1 MDHIEISKT
10 SGAEFISHQLLKF
23 VVNPNPMAALVNGF
37 CDYLNMQQVNN
48 IIDVLD
54 QLKDKIAF
62 VQEQIIGKL
71 YVNPPVFKNDI
82 LPTLQKAKDELNAEK
97 RKMYATYIMAC
108 IHPDSLDCSNNSIY
122 LNLLD
127 QLDYLSIFILKQLDY
142 CTTEKSIVE
151 KAGTSY
157 DKDVVLVHLWGLQP
171 CGLVEKISAKEFE
184 SMNKRGG
191 NRRLL
196 HPEGVFL
203 YKRTGLGNS
212 FLNFIVKG
220 MPEDNNNEDQ
230 GLVPQST

>member
-37 CDYLNMQQVNN
+37 CDYLNMLQVNN
-48 IIDVLD
+48 IIDVLNE
-54 QLKDKIAF
+54 LKDKIDF
-62 VQEQIIGKL
+62 VEEQIQGKL
-71 YVNPPVFKNDI
+71 YVDQPVFKDDV

-108 IHPDSLDCSNNSIY
+108 IHPDSLGCSNKSIY
-122 LNLLD
+122 MNLLD
-127 QLDYLSIFILKQLDY
+127 QLDYLSIYILKHLGY
-142 CTTEKSIVE
+142 YTTEKRLVE
-151 KAGTSY
+151 TIGQSY
-157 DKDVVLVHLWGLQP
+157 NKEVIQVHLWQLQP
-171 CGLVEKISAKEFE
+171 CELVDKISAKEYE
-184 SMNKRGG
+184 SLNKRGG

-220 MPEDNNNEDQ
+220 MPEDNIRMDSECVRTD
-230 GLVPQST
+230 T